1 MPGKGKEYKSYGKRY
16 KMWLFDNEI
25 FALQFS
31 RWFITH
37 GSDKLAEKRAAGTPI
52 YNEYYNYA
60 KDDLLTFY
68 ERLHNSMISPPDAS
82 PSPTAS
88 YAEIPMDIEN
98 DMILEYEMSP
108 DDFVDAAL
116 NWN

>member
-1 MPGKGKEYKSYGKRY
+1 
-16 KMWLFDNEI
+16 
-25 FALQFS
+25 
-31 RWFITH
+31 
-37 GSDKLAEKRAAGTPI
+37 
-52 YNEYYNYA
+52 
-60 KDDLLTFY
+60 
-68 ERLHNSMISPPDAS
+68 MISPPDAS

-88 YAEIPMDIEN
+88 YADLPMDIEN